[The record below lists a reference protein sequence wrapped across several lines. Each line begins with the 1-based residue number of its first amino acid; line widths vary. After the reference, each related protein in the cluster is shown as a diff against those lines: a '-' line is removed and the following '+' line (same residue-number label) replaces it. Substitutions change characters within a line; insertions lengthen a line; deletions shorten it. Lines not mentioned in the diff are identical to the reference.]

1 MFMSYIPNTDEDIK
15 AMADEI
21 GIKSAGDLYSHI
33 PDEFRL
39 KHKLQIPGPMSEM
52 ELLTHMENISCLN
65 SNLHDCV
72 SFLGAGAYH
81 HFIPAVVGHLAG
93 RAEFYTSYTPY
104 QPEISQGTL
113 QAIFEYQTL
122 MCMLTGMEVSNASM
136 YDGASSAAEA
146 VLMALRITGKN
157 RIIISGTVHPEYRQ
171 VIKTYTNVD
180 KTEIIEIP
188 YNDKGVTDPEKLSE
202 ALDGDAACVV
212 LQSPNFF
219 GIIEELDVYEK
230 VIRETPALFIA
241 AFSEPLAFG
250 LLKPPGDFNAD
261 IACGEGQSLGMP
273 PGFGGP
279 YLGILTVKNKH
290 LRNMPGR
297 IVGKTVDVHRER
309 SFVLTLTA
317 REQHIRRERS
327 RSNICTNE
335 GLCAL
340 TAAIYLSCLGKRG
353 IKKIAQLN
361 HSRSEYAKNLLVG
374 IDGVKLKFESPTFNE
389 FILQTDIDP
398 SEIVEKLSSKK
409 VLAGVALKNHYR
421 GLEDCLLVT
430 VTEMNSPDG
439 IDHLCKLIKEL

>member
-1 MFMSYIPNTDEDIK
+1 MSYIPNTESDLK
-15 AMADEI
+15 AMAKEI
-21 GIKSAGDLYSHI
+21 GVKSAEDLYSHI
-33 PDEFRL
+33 PEDVRL
-39 KHKLQIPGPMSEM
+39 KHELRIPGPICEM
-52 ELLTHMENISCLN
+52 DLMTHLEEVSGLN
-65 SNLHDCV
+65 NNLHECI

-122 MCMLTGMEVSNASM
+122 MCMLTGMDVSNASM
-136 YDGASSAAEA
+136 YDGASSTAEA
-146 VLMALRITGKN
+146 VLMALRITRKN
-157 RIIISGTVHPEYRQ
+157 RILISGTVHPEYRQ
-171 VIKTYTNVD
+171 VIKTYTNID
-180 KTEIIEIP
+180 NTEIIEIP

-202 ALDGDAACVV
+202 ALDGDSACVV
-212 LQSPNFF
+212 IQSPNFF
-219 GIIEELDVYEK
+219 GIVEELDVYEK
-230 VIRETPALFIA
+230 IIRESSALFIA

-250 LLKPPGDFNAD
+250 MLKPPGDFNAD

-297 IVGKTVDVHRER
+297 VVGKTVDVHGDAAY
-309 SFVLTLTA
+309 VLTLTA

-340 TAAIYLSCLGKRG
+340 TAAIYLSCLGKSG
-353 IKKIAQLN
+353 MKKIAHLN
-361 HSRSEYAKNLLVG
+361 YSRCEYAKKGLSG
-374 IDGVKLKFESPTFNE
+374 IDGVKLRFESPTFNE
-389 FILQTDIDP
+389 FVLQTDRDP
-398 SEIVEKLSSKK
+398 IEIVEELSQKK
-409 VLAGVALKNHYR
+409 IFAGVSLKKYYR
-421 GLEDCLLVT
+421 ELGDCLLVT
-430 VTEMNSPDG
+430 VTEMNSRKD
-439 IDHLCKLIKEL
+439 IDQLCGSIKEL